1 MTESPLRILKL
12 SGQNCLK
19 ANFRS
24 KKHTRVSEL
33 LNKSQA
39 LNLSNELT
47 ESSTLAKLLPL
58 MQTTSASPIKMT
70 KTRIILLRNP
80 PELKLPV
87 QESNN
92 TVPTFENIFLGRLI
106 ENRQQQRTLHSF
118 ATFDR
123 QHKKN
128 LTTTTRFGKGS
139 LNFSKQI
146 PLRALKKHSPAMRTK
161 VSYYKFEFISPHSN
175 FLQGR

>member
-1 MTESPLRILKL
+1 MTESPQRILKL

-24 KKHTRVSEL
+24 KKHTRASEL

-47 ESSTLAKLLPL
+47 ESLTLAKILPL
-58 MQTTSASPIKMT
+58 MQNTSTSPIKIT
-70 KTRIILLRNP
+70 KTRIVLLKNP
-80 PELKLPV
+80 PELKLQVP
-87 QESNN
+87 ESNN
-92 TVPTFENIFLGRLI
+92 TVPTFENVFLGRLI

-128 LTTTTRFGKGS
+128 LITEGQIGKGS
-139 LNFSKQI
+139 INFSKHI
-146 PLRALKKHSPAMRTK
+146 PLKALKKHSPAMRTK
-161 VSYYKFEFISPHSN
+161 VSYYKFEFGSPYS
-175 FLQGR
+175 QGR